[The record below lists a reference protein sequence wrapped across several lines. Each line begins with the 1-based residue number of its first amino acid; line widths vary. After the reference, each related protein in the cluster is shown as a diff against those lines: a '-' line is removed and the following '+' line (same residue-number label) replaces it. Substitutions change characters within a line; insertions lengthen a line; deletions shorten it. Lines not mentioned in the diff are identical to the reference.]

1 MVNRGSEWHKW
12 DLHVHT
18 ASSFDYGYKGTDS
31 DDRLVKSFKE
41 NNISAVAI
49 TDHFI
54 IDKDRINKLRE
65 LSSETVFFPGVE
77 LRTDKGNTNIHII
90 AIFSDKYDI
99 GVLEESFNV
108 FKREKGKNPSD
119 NEKIYWDFNDIVD
132 FVKMHN
138 GLLTIHAGS
147 KESGVDRKITN
158 ALPINEAIKE
168 EFAKNIHIF
177 EVGKQ
182 KDIEDYKNKVLP
194 DIKKEKPI
202 IICSD
207 NHDPR
212 EYASNLWIKADL
224 TFEGLKQIIYEPDRV
239 KNQQAKPEE
248 KPVYQVISSVELK
261 NNEDNSFWKQEINF
275 NENLNTIIGGR
286 STGKSNLLAAIA
298 NKLSCYRYEDESD
311 KKKDFINDKSKDI
324 KIIWKD
330 NVEDDTRK
338 VKFFSQNKIHEL
350 AIEENKEDLN
360 KMVEDIIKEKNTT
373 VIDNYNTF
381 KQNQEQKIST
391 NIMKLFSIM
400 QNMKSKIESMKTKG
414 DKKGVEGNI
423 KLLKD
428 RLSGIKING
437 ELLEQEIK
445 QYNEGKQKINDYS
458 IRINTITKD
467 ISKIDCLLNENII
480 KEDILNNYIELS
492 DDIKDKISQIMVN
505 VKQKANNL
513 WKEKLSTEKEI
524 LETEKECKE
533 GEIEKIKNKAEYKN
547 TEQNIEKN
555 KEYKA
560 LQDELDKERAKL
572 KEIEKEENEI
582 KKCEEIIEKLKKEI
596 IDNNYMYFEEIKTTI
611 DSLQLN
617 GDKVKIKPTEKLD
630 IKNFHK
636 DVISLY
642 INTKRH
648 QEYKEENKVNEDY
661 MIDTKKFN
669 SKLLNLALENK
680 LTMKTGKDIQMFL
693 ITLFSRN
700 LFYIDYQLEYEN
712 DNFEKMS
719 DGKKAFVILT
729 ILLEYSNEKCP
740 VLIDQ
745 PEDSLDNRS
754 IYNELSKYLI
764 QKKKERQI
772 ILVTHN
778 ANIVVN
784 TDAENVIVA
793 NQNGTQTKNR
803 DGIKFQYINGSLES
817 TKKKDSSEFILESQG
832 IREHVCEI
840 LEGGKDAFY
849 KREQKYGLD

>member
-77 LRTDKGNTNIHII
+77 LRTDKGNTNIHIV

-99 GVLEESFNV
+99 KVLEESFNV
-108 FKREKGKNPSD
+108 FKRDKGKNPLND
-119 NEKIYWDFNDIVD
+119 EKIYWDFNDIVD
-132 FVKMHN
+132 FVKKHN

-182 KDIEDYKNKVLP
+182 KDIEDYKKKVLP

-248 KPVYQVISSVELK
+248 KPVYQVISSVELNK
-261 NNEDNSFWKQEINF
+261 DSFWKQKINF

-298 NKLSCYRYEDESD
+298 NKLSCYSCEDKSD
-311 KKKDFINDKSKDI
+311 KKEFINNISKDI

-330 NVEDDTRK
+330 NVEKDNRK
-338 VKFFSQNKIHEL
+338 VEFLSQNKIHEL
-350 AIEENKEDLN
+350 SKEENKKDLN
-360 KMVEDIIKEKNTT
+360 TRVEGIIKEKNTT

-381 KQNQEQKIST
+381 KQNQEQKINT
-391 NIMKLFSIM
+391 NIKKLFPIM
-400 QNMKSKIESMKTKG
+400 QNMKSKIESMKSKG

-423 KLLKD
+423 KLLED

-445 QYNEGKQKINDYS
+445 QYNEGKQKINDYL

-467 ISKIDCLLNENII
+467 ISKIDYLLNENII

-505 VKQKANNL
+505 VKQEANNL

-582 KKCEEIIEKLKKEI
+582 KTYQQQIDELKDKIIT
-596 IDNNYMYFEEIKTTI
+596 DNYKFFEEIKTTI
-611 DSLQLN
+611 GFLQQN
-617 GDKVKIKPTEKLD
+617 GDKVKIKPTVKLD
-630 IKNFHK
+630 KKLYDTI
-636 DVISLY
+636 IEY
-642 INTKRH
+642 INIKHH
-648 QEYKEENKVNEDY
+648 QEYKEVDKVNKDY
-661 MIDTKKFN
+661 MTNIKFFN
-669 SKLLNLALENK
+669 SGLLDSALENN
-680 LTMKTGKDIQMFL
+680 LIMKTGKDIQMFL

-729 ILLEYSNEKCP
+729 MILEYSNEKCP

-754 IYNELSKYLI
+754 IYNELSKYLK